1 MSAITRTVRFWRF
14 QLAYLGSETPTISLR
29 KATLDDAHQIF
40 MWRNDIDVRSVSRFS
55 RKVEWEEHAA
65 WLSTRLEPGHAES
78 VWIIQ
83 KDATPVGSARIE
95 QYDDDDRS
103 EISIVIEKKQRDHGI
118 GQTAIKQLADV
129 VRSMGRIPVA
139 FVRPDNER
147 SVKAFQK
154 AGFTLSSQPDD
165 ACLWQLEAGV
175 RDDRG

>member
-78 VWIIQ
+78 V
-83 KDATPVGSARIE
+83 
-95 QYDDDDRS
+95 
-103 EISIVIEKKQRDHGI
+103 
-118 GQTAIKQLADV
+118 
-129 VRSMGRIPVA
+129 
-139 FVRPDNER
+139 
-147 SVKAFQK
+147 
-154 AGFTLSSQPDD
+154 
-165 ACLWQLEAGV
+165 
-175 RDDRG
+175 